1 MDTPGAG
8 GVLPDTPYDITNV
21 EGETDTEAATRARLR
36 VHETERL
43 LALVSAMLVNFG
55 FKSCHVY
62 YLLTCLTTGPI
73 DKFSFTNSKSEV
85 ITEAN
90 ISLVSLL
97 MITLYTCPSPS
108 DKCGRCLS
116 QILKEALRDIKAE
129 DVMKLKNVITTLD
142 IALESLPPYISEEAL
157 FRGQNVRIQGLE
169 VGGNFY
175 MTWFASFSR
184 DVRQALDFTDGQ
196 IGTLFVLRSP
206 KSGADIQFASYVKYE
221 KEVLYPRNTR
231 FVVLGVFVGK
241 EANMDVPELKSVTI
255 GNELTVIVIAEAP
268 THASGP

>member
-1 MDTPGAG
+1 M
-8 GVLPDTPYDITNV
+8 PDTPYDITNV

-36 VHETERL
+36 VHKLDRL
-43 LALVSAMLVNFG
+43 LDLVFAMLVNFG
-55 FKSCHVY
+55 FKSCDVY
-62 YLLTCLTTGPI
+62 YLWTCLTTGPV
-73 DKFSFTNSKSEV
+73 DEFSFTNSKSEV
-85 ITEAN
+85 ITKAN
-90 ISLVSLL
+90 ISPVSLL
-97 MITLYTCPSPS
+97 MIILYTSPIPS
-108 DKCGRCLS
+108 DNCGRCLA
-116 QILKEALRDIKAE
+116 QILKEALRDRKAE
-129 DVMKLKNVITTLD
+129 DVMKLKIVITTLD
-142 IALESLPPYISEEAL
+142 NALESLPPYISEEAL

-221 KEVLYPRNTR
+221 QEVLYPRNTR
-231 FVVLGVFVGK
+231 FVVLGVFVG
-241 EANMDVPELKSVTI
+241 EGANTHVSELGSVTI